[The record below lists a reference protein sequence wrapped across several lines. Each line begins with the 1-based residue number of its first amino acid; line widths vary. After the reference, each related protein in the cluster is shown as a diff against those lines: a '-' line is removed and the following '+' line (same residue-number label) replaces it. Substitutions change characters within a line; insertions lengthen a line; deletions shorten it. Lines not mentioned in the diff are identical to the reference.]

1 MKKLYPM
8 RRDPLEA
15 DQEGNLSVKE
25 ADQRAADPDP
35 EVKEATEAVTVI
47 NLVMYSEVVKVAAEV
62 AEAAEAAEA
71 VEVAREEVAREEV
84 ATEPQE
90 KELLKW
96 VIATE
101 TMIVVLLDIT
111 IKRILMTD
119 VLREDMVAIT
129 DRVALKVANLMVK
142 KVIKHQETG
151 IISNSSQEETRA
163 MITDLLKDIET
174 MMSNITRDLLAD
186 NNLSPDILQEKNM
199 ILQNTQEV
207 VVEVEVASEV
217 ASVVVTLAVTVEA
230 TGPDIAVEEIM
241 AIKTIDNENLEF
253 KVVLHNSINFT

>member
-1 MKKLYPM
+1 M
-8 RRDPLEA
+8 
-15 DQEGNLSVKE
+15 KE

-62 AEAAEAAEA
+62 AEVAEVAEAVEAAEAAEA
-71 VEVAREEVAREEV
+71 AKEEV

-217 ASVVVTLAVTVEA
+217 DSVVVTLAVTVEA